1 MICNEFISLAHVLP
15 FCHLSEED
23 FDLALYEQQNGAI
36 RFDLDRL
43 ENLKFNPL
51 ISETNNQFS
60 LCSDNDPD
68 SNFYSS
74 FSCNYYIEDT
84 FNELIDVETEKHL
97 SILHLNTRSLPRN
110 FDKVTN
116 LLSTLNLNF
125 SMIGISETWLK
136 DASHSCD
143 IPGYNYIHE
152 PRRSRTGGGVGL
164 YLNQDFQFKCRP
176 EICFSDSCAESLFV
190 QIIR

>member
-23 FDLALYEQQNGAI
+23 FDLALYEQLNGAI
-36 RFDLDRL
+36 RFDPDRL

-51 ISETNNQFS
+51 ISKTNNQFS

-84 FNELIDVETEKHL
+84 FNELIDIK
-97 SILHLNTRSLPRN
+97 
-110 FDKVTN
+110 
-116 LLSTLNLNF
+116 
-125 SMIGISETWLK
+125 
-136 DASHSCD
+136 
-143 IPGYNYIHE
+143 
-152 PRRSRTGGGVGL
+152 TG
-164 YLNQDFQFKCRP
+164 
-176 EICFSDSCAESLFV
+176 
-190 QIIR
+190 

>member
-1 MICNEFISLAHVLP
+1 MIGNEYISLAHVMP
-15 FCHLSEED
+15 FCHLSDED

-36 RFDLDRL
+36 RFDPDRL
-43 ENLKFNPL
+43 ETLKFNPL

-74 FSCNYYIEDT
+74 FSCNYYIEDR
-84 FNELIDVETEKHL
+84 FNELFDVKMEKHL
-97 SILHLNTRSLPRN
+97 SILHLNTRSLPGN

-116 LLSTLNLNF
+116 LLSTLKLNF

-136 DASHSCD
+136 DSFHSCD

-152 PRRSRTGGGVGL
+152 PRRSLTGGGVGL

-176 EICFSDSCAESLFV
+176 EIRFSDSCAESLLK
-190 QIIR
+190 